1 LGWHPLPAPAPQP
14 WRADLCGLC
23 SWVPCKP
30 LFFWP
35 LEYVH
40 WCACAAVERH
50 MWLVIDAFNIFKLT
64 MYVLVGAFHYQFYW
78 WWFSLSTRLHL
89 VDWISGLVDGDMIRD
104 KLLWV
109 ELWVGMFDDA
119 CLYINASHTVLCRI
133 YTLWKS
139 FRDLPKYV
147 KVSVIISVFPI
158 RSNELQIQ
166 LKSFFLNMIII
177 NQYRTDQ
184 EILDWQRGSADD
196 LSHMYELCD
205 MQMYCM
211 CNCMC
216 IIYVY
221 AYENLRPYPRQ
232 SLDYI
237 DDGCYKDLLNDIG
250 FLFAIRQVLRVHEG
264 GLAYFGM
271 PCNSFSFMSKSLHG
285 RTPKNPWGHPC
296 FVFVQQG
303 NILGAR
309 MCLLLALCVARG
321 IRFMVENPDRSAI
334 GFFPYLAHLMSFPD
348 LKPERV
354 FWWGPQ
360 ILH

>member
-1 LGWHPLPAPAPQP
+1 MYLLVHSIINFIDDDSHFPPGSISWIGSVALLMEI
-14 WRADLCGLC
+14 WYGTSCFELSCGLEC
-23 SWVPCKP
+23 SMMHV
-30 LFFWP
+30 
-35 LEYVH
+35 
-40 WCACAAVERH
+40 
-50 MWLVIDAFNIFKLT
+50 
-64 MYVLVGAFHYQFYW
+64 
-78 WWFSLSTRLHL
+78 
-89 VDWISGLVDGDMIRD
+89 
-104 KLLWV
+104 
-109 ELWVGMFDDA
+109 
-119 CLYINASHTVLCRI
+119 
-133 YTLWKS
+133 YTLMHHTLYCVGFIRCGNLFGI
-139 FRDLPKYV
+139 FR
-147 KVSVIISVFPI
+147 SMSRFPSSSQFFQSDQMNFKFSW
-158 RSNELQIQ
+158 RV
-166 LKSFFLNMIII
+166 FFLNMIII